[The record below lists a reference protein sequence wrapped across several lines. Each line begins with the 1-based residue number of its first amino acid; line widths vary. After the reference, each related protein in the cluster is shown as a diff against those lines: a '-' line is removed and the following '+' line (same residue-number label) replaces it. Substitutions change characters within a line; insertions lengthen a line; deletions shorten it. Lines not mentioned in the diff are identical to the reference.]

1 MPDEGHCPGGPL
13 QGRRSTCRDHDRFAG
28 LEEDPAARS
37 VDGLGDAGGMLQLY
51 GSKPFD
57 RRFPRESLTISSE
70 SREHPRWV
78 LRLRGVHVHGLNVIV
93 VHVRI
98 LRSIGRPESASRTAM
113 AHGGSRSMYTV
124 ALPFSV

>member
-1 MPDEGHCPGGPL
+1 MPDEGHRPGGPL
-13 QGRRSTCRDHDRFAG
+13 PGRRSTGRDHDRFAE

-51 GSKPFD
+51 GSKPFN

-78 LRLRGVHVHGLNVIV
+78 LRLRGYKTTCGREV
-93 VHVRI
+93 
-98 LRSIGRPESASRTAM
+98 RPESSRPETPLAPRSFM
-113 AHGGSRSMYTV
+113 FAGSPRHLLGGQE
-124 ALPFSV
+124 AK